1 MKVALCFIISNK
13 HILNK
18 EEIWKKWIDQKK
30 DLFNVYFHY
39 KDYNLIKSNWIRD
52 HCLPPSLIAKTSY
65 YHVVPAYTSILNFA
79 FRNTDNKWF
88 CLLTES
94 CVPIV
99 PISDFVR
106 IMEENISKSI
116 MSWSE
121 AYWNINIHTRANLR
135 LLKKDFQLANTPWFI
150 FSRDHVNKLLYFLV
164 RENSLYK
171 TICHGGLANE
181 SVFAIALQSY
191 KDLSDPNKVLNEV
204 STLTDW
210 EHMESP
216 TSPYLF
222 KNGSSFEL
230 DIINNLKEKHK
241 FGLFL
246 RKVSP
251 QFPSQIIEK
260 LVFEDN
266 KTNKKIG
273 WFIGSGLYLIGY
285 LIVGILYLTFPSFST
300 IQASYKSGHW
310 FIR

>member
-1 MKVALCFIISNK
+1 M
-13 HILNK
+13 
-18 EEIWKKWIDQKK
+18 
-30 DLFNVYFHY
+30 
-39 KDYNLIKSNWIRD
+39 
-52 HCLPPSLIAKTSY
+52 
-65 YHVVPAYTSILNFA
+65 NFA
-79 FRNTDNKWF
+79 FRNSENKWF

-99 PISDFVR
+99 PMNKFVK

-116 MSWSE
+116 LSWSE
-121 AYWNINIHTRANLR
+121 AYWNTIIHTRANLR

-164 RENSLYK
+164 KENDLYK
-171 TICHGGLANE
+171 TICQGGLANE

-191 KDLSDPNKVLNEV
+191 KDLSNPNKVINEV

-222 KNGSSFEL
+222 KNGSQFEIN
-230 DIINNLKEKHK
+230 IINNLKEKHK

-251 QFPSQIIEK
+251 HFPSQIIEK
-260 LVFEDN
+260 LVFEE
-266 KTNKKIG
+266 NKKIN
-273 WFIGSGLYLIGY
+273 WIGGLGMYIISYLFLTI
-285 LIVGILYLTFPSFST
+285 IYLTFPSFST
-300 IQASYKSGHW
+300 FQACYKSSHW
-310 FIR
+310 FIS